1 MSLFKETERCL
12 QSDHNFKTKKTKLPR
27 SNSFSS
33 SRTIILRGKNR
44 APLIKSEA
52 LDKEEETHQELPVKL
67 LRSPDVSE
75 TQSEPVNEGPV
86 FVSPLESRTFLAYTI
101 LSPFLSTS
109 RSSSLSTANVTIGG
123 DPLAVTLRNQEDL
136 EKEKVTEGEM
146 KVVRNEGNNLDKD
159 DADNTTEKLTVSS
172 DDSVTLP
179 ETSEHTQTSKQNDVI
194 QGYDHDIC
202 GESEQT
208 QTIEESIPVKQDLEP
223 INQDHAVNESL
234 DPAKRCSI
242 PVKRYSPARPHSLYR
257 PVQIETDDDVCSEV
271 SSEPTAE
278 EEGLQAYPS
287 SDSNVLCPHILCVPC
302 ILIMY
307 RVYIPRVY
315 TTCLYH
321 VFIPIYH
328 VFSVNCD
335 SVTFDPCKVVKG
347 IFVYVVIYSSD

>member
-1 MSLFKETERCL
+1 MSLFKEAERCL
-12 QSDHNFKTKKTKLPR
+12 QSDHNFKTKKTALPR

-44 APLIKSEA
+44 APLIKIEA
-52 LDKEEETHQELPVKL
+52 LDKEEETNQELPDQELPVKL

-75 TQSEPVNEGPV
+75 TQSEPAPVNESPV

-109 RSSSLSTANVTIGG
+109 RSSSLSTPNVTIGC

-136 EKEKVTEGEM
+136 KQEKVTEGEM
-146 KVVRNEGNNLDKD
+146 KVVRNEENNLDKD
-159 DADNTTEKLTVSS
+159 DADNTKEKPTVSS

-179 ETSEHTQTSKQNDVI
+179 ETSEHTQNSKQNDVI

-202 GESEQT
+202 EDSEQT

-234 DPAKRCSI
+234 DPAKRRSI

-287 SDSNVLCPHILCVPC
+287 SDSNVLCV
-302 ILIMY
+302 LIYFVY
-307 RVYIPRVY
+307 RVY
-315 TTCLYH
+315 
-321 VFIPIYH
+321 
-328 VFSVNCD
+328 
-335 SVTFDPCKVVKG
+335 
-347 IFVYVVIYSSD
+347 

>member
-1 MSLFKETERCL
+1 MSLFKEAERCL

-67 LRSPDVSE
+67 LRSPDFAE
-75 TQSEPVNEGPV
+75 TQSGPAPVNEGPV

-109 RSSSLSTANVTIGG
+109 RSSSLSTANLTIGG
-123 DPLAVTLRNQEDL
+123 DPLAVTLRHQEDL
-136 EKEKVTEGEM
+136 KKKKVTEGEM

-159 DADNTTEKLTVSS
+159 DADNTKEKLTVSS

-202 GESEQT
+202 EDSEQT

-223 INQDHAVNESL
+223 INQDSL
-234 DPAKRCSI
+234 DPAKRRSI

-271 SSEPTAE
+271 SSEQTAG

-287 SDSNVLCPHILCVPC
+287 SDSNVLCVIK
-302 ILIMY
+302 Y
-307 RVYIPRVY
+307 
-315 TTCLYH
+315 
-321 VFIPIYH
+321 
-328 VFSVNCD
+328 
-335 SVTFDPCKVVKG
+335 
-347 IFVYVVIYSSD
+347 FV